1 MRSNTASVWRL
12 VAINTLVFIAT
23 LLILEFISFGILSRT
38 GNHCTPVYCKSQR
51 NVMPAHPVL
60 GWTNNMV
67 KATQSGGI
75 QIPGWIFYPSGISSS
90 DTLRLAIVGGST
102 SDNVFQPDNWPIKL
116 QKILES
122 NGVAVSLYNGAT
134 AGYSSNQELSVVK
147 NYLQDIKP
155 HFLISY
161 SGVNECVNFK
171 RLNNQITF
179 STGLAN
185 NQLLPN
191 LLVAASKIRDRK
203 RKNDFGGC
211 HGKDGQELALQWLSN
226 MGEMN
231 SIAKTNGVQFISII
245 QPSVVTLNPRKVEF
259 ENDIS
264 ISDYLTTFYA
274 VVNKNRQ
281 SKNFIFDL
289 THIFNDSPDV
299 YLDDCHVTDEGN
311 RIVAKQ
317 VYDVLETYRISNVL
331 AGQSMMTIDEK

>member
-12 VAINTLVFIAT
+12 VVINTLVFVTI
-23 LLILEFISFGILSRT
+23 LLVLEFISFGILSFSD
-38 GNHCTPVYCKSQR
+38 NQCTPVYCERQR

-60 GWTNNMV
+60 GWTNNTV

-75 QIPGWIFYPSGISSS
+75 QIPGWIFYPSNISSS

-116 QKILES
+116 KEIVEAD
-122 NGVAVSLYNGAT
+122 GVAVSLYNGAT
-134 AGYSSNQELSVVK
+134 AGYSSSQELSVVK

-161 SGVNECVNFK
+161 SGVNECVTFK

-179 STGLAN
+179 SSGLAN

-191 LLVAASKIRDRK
+191 LLVAVSKIRDINR
-203 RKNDFGGC
+203 RNDFGGC
-211 HGKDGQELALQWLSN
+211 HGKDGHDLALQWLSN
-226 MGEMN
+226 IDEMN
-231 SIAKTNGVQFISII
+231 SIAKTNGVHFISII
-245 QPSVVTLNPRKVEF
+245 QPSVVTLNPRKIEF

-274 VVNKNRQ
+274 MVNKNRQ

-289 THIFNDSPDV
+289 THIFNDSPNV
-299 YLDDCHVTDEGN
+299 YLDDCHVTDKGN

-317 VYDVLETYRISNVL
+317 VYDVLETYRISNDL
-331 AGQSMMTIDEK
+331 AGQSMMVIDDR